1 MPTQEVWPRSL
12 VWATDLQV
20 LPPTRVLERRDGYLV
35 VRSPE
40 NPLHHWGNFLLF
52 DGPPEAGDGE
62 RWEHLFDAE
71 FSDTPGVDHRSF
83 GWEGTEGAEGE
94 ARAEFAAR
102 GYELERLVGLQAAKG
117 GARAHPREN
126 REVTIAPLDPRPGA
140 DPELWEQV
148 LEIWSAPREDEPG
161 DEHARRSFSRRR
173 IGELRGLFS
182 AGMGSWYVALEGG
195 DPGEVVGS
203 CGIVARGPLGR
214 FQSVDTR
221 ADRRR
226 RGVCSRLV
234 VEACRH
240 SERHHGVERFV
251 LVADAGYHALGLYE
265 SLGFEPLERVACVK
279 FDPTV
284 ARGGEKPP
292 AAG

>member
-1 MPTQEVWPRSL
+1 MPTPEAWPRSL

-20 LPPTRVLERRDGYLV
+20 LPPSRVLERRDGYLV

-52 DGPPEAGDGE
+52 DVPPAAGDGE
-62 RWEHLFDAE
+62 RWEHLFEAE
-71 FSDTPGVDHRSF
+71 FSGTPGVDHRTF
-83 GWEGTEGAEGE
+83 GWEGTDGAEGV
-94 ARAEFAAR
+94 AGAEFASR

-117 GARAHPREN
+117 DARSHPREN

-140 DPELWEQV
+140 EPELWEQV
-148 LEIWSAPREDEPG
+148 EEIWSASSEDEPG
-161 DEHARRSFSRRR
+161 DEQARRSFVRRR
-173 IGELRGLFS
+173 LGELRGLFG
-182 AGMGSWYVALEGG
+182 AGMGSWYVALEG
-195 DPGEVVGS
+195 DPGEVVGC
-203 CGIVARGPLGR
+203 CGIVARGSLGR

-234 VEACRH
+234 VEACRD
-240 SERHHGVERFV
+240 SERRYGVERFV

-265 SLGFEPLERVACVK
+265 SLGFEPVERVACVK
-279 FDPTV
+279 FDPTA
-284 ARGGEKPP
+284 ARAGETSP
-292 AAG
+292 ATD

>member
-1 MPTQEVWPRSL
+1 MPTPQTWPRSL

-20 LPPTRVLERRDGYLV
+20 LPASRVVERREGYLV

-52 DGPPEAGDGE
+52 DGPPASGDGE
-62 RWEHLFDAE
+62 RWEQLFEAE
-71 FSDTPGVDHRSF
+71 FSATPGVDHRAF
-83 GWEGTEGAEGE
+83 GWEGTDAAEGE

-102 GYELERLVGLQAAKG
+102 GYELEQLVGLLAAKG

-140 DPELWEQV
+140 EPELWEQV
-148 LEIWSAPREDEPG
+148 MAIWSASSEEEEPG
-161 DEHARRSFSRRR
+161 DLEARRAFVRRR
-173 IGELRGLFS
+173 LGELRALFV
-182 AGMGSWYVALEGG
+182 AGSGSWYVALEG
-195 DPGEVVGS
+195 DPGEVVGC
-203 CGIVARGPLGR
+203 CGIVAAGPVGR

-226 RGVCSRLV
+226 RGICSRLV

-240 SERHHGVERFV
+240 SERHYGVERFV

-265 SLGFEPLERVACVK
+265 SLGFEPVERIACVK
-279 FDPTV
+279 LDPT
-284 ARGGEKPP
+284 ATPAGGTAA